1 MAHDGP
7 LAAGTRHRSP
17 PRTSV
22 PVRVD
27 RTVARPS
34 AVASANAARFYADRA
49 IAARPAV
56 APARAGTGVPGRRTV
71 TITGR
76 GAERRVVPSRHGRHD
91 QRRPYVPRHERDGFR
106 PDRAAGLAVALALLL
121 ILVAAA
127 SGHAAVL
134 HAHTRSMSAAVVRP
148 FGSASARSL
157 RLTAMAELHL
167 HRLR

>member
-7 LAAGTRHRSP
+7 LAAGTRYRSP

-22 PVRVD
+22 PARVD
-27 RTVARPS
+27 
-34 AVASANAARFYADRA
+34 
-49 IAARPAV
+49 RPAV
-56 APARAGTGVPGRRTV
+56 APIRPGAGVPGRRTV

-76 GAERRVVPSRHGRHD
+76 GAERRSVPSRHTRHD

-127 SGHAAVL
+127 STHAAVPHDHPSTVSTHAAVP
-134 HAHTRSMSAAVVRP
+134 HAHPSSVSTVVVRTVQP
-148 FGSASARSL
+148 A
-157 RLTAMAELHL
+157 HL

>member
-17 PRTSV
+17 TRTSV
-22 PVRVD
+22 PARVD
-27 RTVARPS
+27 RPGA
-34 AVASANAARFYADRA
+34 
-49 IAARPAV
+49 
-56 APARAGTGVPGRRTV
+56 GVPGRRTV

-76 GAERRVVPSRHGRHD
+76 GAERRSVPSRHGRD

-106 PDRAAGLAVALALLL
+106 PDRAAGIAVALALLL

-127 SGHAAVL
+127 SAHAAVL
-134 HAHTRSMSAAVVRP
+134 NAHTSRVSAAAVHAVE
-148 FGSASARSL
+148 SAQF
-157 RLTAMAELHL
+157 